1 MASYGY
7 VVVLPQHPGS
17 DTQQTED
24 FLAGFSRQIFRLN
37 EFIDRPLDITFVLNE
52 LTRLNNQQFGG
63 KLNLESVG
71 VGGAFFWRL
80 YGFGCGGGKNQFST
94 IRT

>member
-71 VGGAFFWRL
+71 VGGILLEVIRLWLWR
-80 YGFGCGGGKNQFST
+80 GQKSIFNN
-94 IRT
+94 